1 MTPSWFLHEVCQVC
15 AVIAAAPMRRRTASC
30 PAGLVAQ
37 ASGRPGRGE
46 AAECLDGSLCSFIL
60 VLPGSATG
68 GSGTEAQDRTAAGG
82 NMRKWL
88 VLAALAL
95 PLVSL
100 AAQRVMVNEEF
111 TATS

>member
-1 MTPSWFLHEVCQVC
+1 
-15 AVIAAAPMRRRTASC
+15 
-30 PAGLVAQ
+30 
-37 ASGRPGRGE
+37 
-46 AAECLDGSLCSFIL
+46 
-60 VLPGSATG
+60 
-68 GSGTEAQDRTAAGG
+68 
-82 NMRKWL
+82 MRKWL